1 MARRK
6 SGRRFDAA
14 PLLLIAVAVALG
26 FSKSAAATP
35 AAPAKPRPPGGPRP
49 GIKPGPAPVPLVNTG
64 GANWRQ
70 TRLAALARAGV
81 TGEPAI
87 SVLAQ
92 WDLETDGGRA
102 EWNFNVGN
110 VRPVPGSDQPRVN
123 LGAVGFFRAYATVDE
138 GVRSYLAL
146 VQSGRY
152 TPCWG
157 ILQAD
162 PTSDDWVRC
171 LGRLGY
177 YCEQAPCPAS
187 LLDSY
192 AAGWRTRR
200 AAIAKTQ

>member
-1 MARRK
+1 MARLGDR
-6 SGRRFDAA
+6 GGIAVA
-14 PLLLIAVAVALG
+14 GVLLLVAVALS
-26 FSKSAAATP
+26 SKKSPAATP
-35 AAPAKPRPPGGPRP
+35 ATPRPSPPRP
-49 GIKPGPAPVPLVNTG
+49 GPQPSSGPAPVPLVNTG

-81 TGEPAI
+81 TGELAI

-110 VRPVPGSDQPRVN
+110 VRPVGDQPRVH

-157 ILQAD
+157 VLNAD

-177 YCEQAPCPAS
+177 YCDQAPCPPA
-187 LLDSY
+187 LLDTY
-192 AAGWRTRR
+192 AAGWRARR
-200 AAIAKTQ
+200 AAIAKSL